1 MTKSIS
7 IFFSFLFF
15 FFSFLRRSMD
25 VREDDSKRDTQD
37 FVNKGKYRKCISSVQ
52 KANENSIEFSLSTQT
67 RRVIKSSWTK
77 VATLELD
84 NPHLSTVHL
93 EPCSKSLKGAV
104 GFIPALQ
111 VILPPPPHLFYTLP
125 RWGAQCSQASWI
137 AGPSC
142 KGDFTIS

>member
-1 MTKSIS
+1 
-7 IFFSFLFF
+7 
-15 FFSFLRRSMD
+15 MD
-25 VREDDSKRDTQD
+25 VKEDDSKRDTRD

-111 VILPPPPHLFYTLP
+111 VILPPPTTLILYSSSL
-125 RWGAQCSQASWI
+125 GSTVLSSLLDS
-137 AGPSC
+137 GP
-142 KGDFTIS
+142 